1 MKITYDPLK
10 DVLNILLSSSPTAK
24 RTTVPTGI
32 VLNYDQDENVVKL
45 EISNAS
51 KRVERPFCI
60 DYSVLMPRQDL
71 KSTETQTETQ
81 SDLTLEQRRAFLKLP
96 LSERRRILSQ
106 QAAEMEN
113 HYQQN
118 TDWKEFLAGDIID
131 Y

>member
-60 DYSVLMPRQDL
+60 DYSVLIPHQDL
-71 KSTETQTETQ
+71 KTSETQ

-96 LSERRRILSQ
+96 LSERRRILGQ

>member
-51 KRVERPFCI
+51 KRVERPFSI
-60 DYSVLMPRQDL
+60 DYSVLIPHQDL
-71 KSTETQTETQ
+71 KTSETQ

-96 LSERRRILSQ
+96 LSERRRILGQ

>member
-60 DYSVLMPRQDL
+60 DYSVLIPHQDL
-71 KSTETQTETQ
+71 KTSETQ

-96 LSERRRILSQ
+96 LSERRRILGQ
-106 QAAEMEN
+106 QASEMEN

>member
-1 MKITYDPLK
+1 MKITYDPLR

-51 KRVERPFCI
+51 KRVEHPFCI
-60 DYSVLMPRQDL
+60 DYSVLMPPQDL
-71 KSTETQTETQ
+71 KSTETP

-96 LSERRRILSQ
+96 LSERRRILGQ
-106 QAAEMEN
+106 QAADLEN

>member
-60 DYSVLMPRQDL
+60 DYSVLIPHQDL
-71 KSTETQTETQ
+71 KTSETQ

>member
-51 KRVERPFCI
+51 KRVESPFCI
-60 DYSVLMPRQDL
+60 DYSVLIPHQDL
-71 KSTETQTETQ
+71 KTSETQ
-81 SDLTLEQRRAFLKLP
+81 SNLTLEQRRAFLKLP
-96 LSERRRILSQ
+96 LSERRRILGQ

>member
-1 MKITYDPLK
+1 MFHVKS
-10 DVLNILLSSSPTAK
+10 LL
-24 RTTVPTGI
+24 
-32 VLNYDQDENVVKL
+32 
-45 EISNAS
+45 
-51 KRVERPFCI
+51 I
-60 DYSVLMPRQDL
+60 DYSVLIPHQDL
-71 KSTETQTETQ
+71 KTSETQ

-96 LSERRRILSQ
+96 LSERRRILGQ

>member
-51 KRVERPFCI
+51 KRVERPKAI
-60 DYSVLMPRQDL
+60 DYSVLMPPQDL
-71 KSTETQTETQ
+71 KSTETQ

-96 LSERRRILSQ
+96 LSERRRILGQ

>member
-60 DYSVLMPRQDL
+60 DYSVLMPPQDL
-71 KSTETQTETQ
+71 KSTETQ

-96 LSERRRILSQ
+96 LSERRRILGQ

>member
-51 KRVERPFCI
+51 KQVERPFCI
-60 DYSVLMPRQDL
+60 DYSVLIPHQDL
-71 KSTETQTETQ
+71 KSTETK

-96 LSERRRILSQ
+96 LSERRRILGQ
-106 QAAEMEN
+106 QASEMEN